1 VKIVA
6 DENIPLVKDGFGR
19 FGEVRVVPGRAITA
33 EAVRDA
39 ELLIVRSVTKVNGA
53 LLDGSAVR
61 FVGTCTIGTDHLD
74 IEYLKRRGIAIAS
87 APGSNATSVAEYIAA
102 VMLQLAKRQGF
113 RLAEKTIGVVG
124 VGNVGSRVAGR
135 AEALGMKVMLGD
147 PPLARE
153 THDAK
158 YRALDEVLDGADIV
172 TLHVPLEKG
181 GADPT
186 WHMVDEGFLA
196 KMRPGAVLFN
206 SSRGAVHDTRAV
218 LAARRSGRLG
228 ALFLDVWENE
238 PEVDVE
244 LVAAADVASP
254 HICGYS
260 ADGKLAGVVIVHR
273 AAAKFLGVKSEW
285 DPSGQLPAPIVPE
298 VTLTDCTEPA
308 EDLARRLV
316 LGTYDFADDDR
327 RMREMIKLPA
337 AKRGK
342 HFDALRRDYP
352 CRREF
357 HNTKITLTGEC
368 RRLSSTLAGLGFS
381 VVENESE
388 EVG

>member
-1 VKIVA
+1 LKIVA

-19 FGEVRVVPGRAITA
+19 FGEVRLLPGRAITA

-74 IEYLKRRGIAIAS
+74 IETLRRRGIAFAS

-102 VMLQLAKRQGF
+102 VMLQLAERLGS
-113 RLAEKTIGVVG
+113 RLADKTMGVIG
-124 VGNVGSRVAGR
+124 VGNVGSRVAQR
-135 AEALGMKVMLGD
+135 AEALGMKVLVND

-153 THDAK
+153 TGDAK
-158 YRALDEVLDGADIV
+158 YHALDEVLGRADIV

-186 WHMVDEGFLA
+186 WHMVNEEFLSRM
-196 KMRPGAVLFN
+196 KPGGILFN

-218 LAARRSGRLG
+218 LSARRSGRLG

-238 PEVDVE
+238 PEVDIE
-244 LVAAADVASP
+244 LLAAADVASP
-254 HICGYS
+254 HISGYS
-260 ADGKLAGVVIVHR
+260 ADGKLAGVVMVHR
-273 AAAKFLGVKSEW
+273 AAAKFLGVTSEW
-285 DPSGQLPAPIVPE
+285 DPSGQLPRPLVPE
-298 VTLTDCTEPA
+298 VTLTDCTEPV

-316 LGTYDFADDDR
+316 LGTYDFAGDDR
-327 RMREMIKLPA
+327 RMREMMTLPA
-337 AKRGK
+337 AKRARQ
-342 HFDALRRDYP
+342 FDALRRDYP

-357 HNTKITLTGEC
+357 HNTKVTLTGDC
-368 RRLSSTLAGLGFS
+368 RRLASTLGGVGFS
-381 VVENESE
+381 VVTNSH
-388 EVG
+388 

>member
-1 VKIVA
+1 MKIVA
-6 DENIPLVKDGFGR
+6 DENIPLVRDGFGR
-19 FGEVRVVPGRAITA
+19 FGEVRVLPGRAIRA

-39 ELLIVRSVTKVNGA
+39 EMLIVRSVTKVNA
-53 LLDGSAVR
+53 KLLDGSAVR
-61 FVGTCTIGTDHLD
+61 FVGTCTIGMDHLD
-74 IEYLKRRGIAIAS
+74 VDYLRRRGITYAS

-102 VMLQLAKRQGF
+102 VMLQLSERLGF
-113 RLAEKTIGVVG
+113 RLAEKTVGVVG
-124 VGNVGSRVAGR
+124 VGNVGSRVAQR
-135 AEALGMKVMLGD
+135 AGALGMKVVLND

-158 YRALDEVLDGADIV
+158 YRPLDEVLGLADIV

-186 WHMVDEGFLA
+186 WHMVNDEFLA
-196 KMRPGAVLFN
+196 KMKPGAMLFN
-206 SSRGAVHDTRAV
+206 SSRGAVHDTQAV
-218 LAARRSGRLG
+218 LAAKRSGRLG

-238 PEVDVE
+238 PDIDIG

-254 HICGYS
+254 HISGYS
-260 ADGKLAGVVIVHR
+260 ADGKLAGVVMVHR

-285 DPSGQLPAPIVPE
+285 DPSGQLPAPLLSE
-298 VTLTDCTEPA
+298 ATLADCTEPV
-308 EDLARRLV
+308 EELSRRLV
-316 LGTYDFADDDR
+316 LGTYDFAGDDR

-337 AKRGK
+337 AKRAK

-357 HNTKITLTGEC
+357 HNTKVTLTGEC
-368 RRLSSTLAGLGFS
+368 RRLANMLTGLGFS
-381 VVENESE
+381 VAANSH
-388 EVG
+388 